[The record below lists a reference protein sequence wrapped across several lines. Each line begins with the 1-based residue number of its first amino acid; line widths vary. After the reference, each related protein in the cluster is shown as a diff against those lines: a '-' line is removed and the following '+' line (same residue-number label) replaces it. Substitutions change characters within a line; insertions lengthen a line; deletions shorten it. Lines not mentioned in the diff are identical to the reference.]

1 MNIFVVGIMVIQH
14 PSLQASK
21 VFEVREVPYS
31 QLKGSACP
39 EGVDPTNK
47 EVNPV
52 IQVLVVHI
60 LVCIVF
66 FAQLHMHGHTR
77 THTHTH
83 THTHTQQR
91 DVFVCV

>member
-1 MNIFVVGIMVIQH
+1 MNIFVVGIVDIQH

-52 IQVLVVHI
+52 V
-60 LVCIVF
+60 
-66 FAQLHMHGHTR
+66 
-77 THTHTH
+77 
-83 THTHTQQR
+83 
-91 DVFVCV
+91 